1 MSSTQGNRAS
11 LVAQLVKNLPAMKET
26 WVWSLGWEDPLEKEK
41 AMHSSILAWRIP
53 WTVHGDSLGKNT
65 RVGCHALLQGI
76 FPTKG
81 SNPGLPHCR
90 RQILYHLSHQGSLR
104 ILEWIPS
111 SRDLPN
117 PGIKPGSPAL
127 QADSFPAELPGKLTC
142 LLTGRH
148 IWGENPLILLVPAA
162 LAEAECSVQFWKAYF
177 PHLQTSC
184 TSGRIAN
191 NLSYYVISAR
201 GTKTSLALP

>member
-1 MSSTQGNRAS
+1 MDCSPPGSS
-11 LVAQLVKNLPAMKET
+11 
-26 WVWSLGWEDPLEKEK
+26 
-41 AMHSSILAWRIP
+41 
-53 WTVHGDSLGKNT
+53 VHGDSLGKNT

-81 SNPGLPHCR
+81 LKPDLRYCR
-90 RQILYHLSHQGSLR
+90 WILYHLSHQGSLR